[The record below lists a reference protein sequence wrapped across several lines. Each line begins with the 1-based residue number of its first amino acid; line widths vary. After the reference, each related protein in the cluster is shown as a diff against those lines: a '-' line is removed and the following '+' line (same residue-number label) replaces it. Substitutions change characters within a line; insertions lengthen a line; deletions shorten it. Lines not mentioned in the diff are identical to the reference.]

1 MRIGIRH
8 NYSLIIFY
16 LLLVGCAAM
25 APEGTRLAQMDF
37 HQFTESAIANDNPE
51 LAKRFSASR
60 AAVCQSI
67 RNNETGPC
75 ISAATMMFQTSTG
88 KSSDPEFR
96 LIGAFENWC
105 AAHGSHLKTALPK
118 GSAKGLGESYGGSY
132 YFSDFGS
139 AVRNLK
145 IKGGTETSVVQP
157 KIITGRECPLG
168 GSSVGLI
175 TTVVFSGLDENRQLK
190 KSVLSL
196 FYDEKDLAAFTALG
210 TPDRTD
216 SREASRKDQ

>member
-1 MRIGIRH
+1 MRRTILKLFLC
-8 NYSLIIFY
+8 S
-16 LLLVGCAAM
+16 VVASTAGCAAL

-37 HQFTESAIANDNPE
+37 RQFMESAIANDNPE

-67 RNNETGPC
+67 RYNETGPC
-75 ISAATMMFQTSTG
+75 IGTATMMFQTSTSA
-88 KSSDPEFR
+88 SSEPDTR
-96 LIGAFENWC
+96 LIRAFENWC
-105 AAHGSHLKTALPK
+105 AAHGSHLKTAMPK

-157 KIITGRECPLG
+157 KIPTGRECPLG

-175 TTVVFSGLDENRQLK
+175 TAVVFSGLDENRQPK

-196 FYDEKDLAAFTALG
+196 FYDEKDLVAFAALG
-210 TPDRTD
+210 APDRSD
-216 SREASRKDQ
+216 SHEASRKDQ